1 MIRYILICLILGT
14 LLLSC
19 DVRRKDKVAD
29 DAMQKMEQVLKDTT
43 TVELIDTVYKFGT
56 ITEGDKV
63 EYNFRFKNTG
73 KKPLVISNAHAS
85 CGCTV
90 PEKPEKPVMP
100 GETSFIKVVFNSKGK
115 SGHQEKS
122 IFVSSNARPSFPD
135 LTLLGEVKR
144 LAQ

>member
-1 MIRYILICLILGT
+1 MICLISST

-29 DAMQKMEQVLKDTT
+29 DAMQKMDQALKDTT
-43 TVELIDTVYKFGT
+43 TVALIDSAYNFGT

-73 KKPLVISNAHAS
+73 NKPLVINNAHAS
-85 CGCTV
+85 CGCTI

-100 GETSFIKVVFNSKGK
+100 GETSFIKVVFNSTGK

-122 IFVSSNARPSFPD
+122 IFVSSNARPAFPD
-135 LTLLGEVKR
+135 LILSGEVKR
-144 LAQ
+144 LAK